1 MSTKPHKTGNGAL
14 MRRFLPYLIKY
25 KGVLFFD
32 LFCAA
37 LTTLCDIA
45 LPTIMRTL
53 TNTVSAAALTVDTV
67 LRMAALY
74 FVLRIIDGAAS
85 YFMSGIGHIM
95 GVHIETDMRRDAFD
109 HLLRL
114 DHTYYN
120 NTKVGQI
127 MGRITNDLFDVT
139 EFAHHCPE
147 EFFIAGIKIVASFV
161 ILCQASIPLT
171 LIVFACV
178 PLMGVVSVKL
188 NHKLRERFR
197 QQRFQIGELNATIE
211 DSLLGQRVVKAF
223 AAEDLEREKFEQG
236 NREFEKIKTLG
247 YHAMAAFNTST
258 RMFDGLMYFVVIL
271 AGGLSLVYGAI
282 SAGDLVAY
290 VLYVSTLIATI
301 RRIVEFAE
309 QFQRGM
315 TGIER
320 FAEIM
325 DTPIAIADKPDAKP
339 LEVKQGGIEFKDVSF
354 EYPDDHNQVLHHV
367 NLTIRPGESLAL
379 VGPSGGGKTTLCN
392 LIPRF
397 YDVTGGTVLVDG
409 QDVRDVQLHSLR
421 QAIGVV
427 QQDVYLF
434 SGTVAENIAYGR
446 PGATRAEIE
455 EAARLAGADGF
466 VRALKNGYDTYV
478 GERGVKLSGG
488 QKQRLA
494 IARVF
499 LKNPPILLLDEA
511 TSALDNESEILVG
524 QSLDKLAKGRT
535 TLTIAHRLTT
545 IKNADRI
552 LVDPFCGSGTFPIE
566 AAMMAANI
574 APGLNREFISEEWT
588 NLISKQLWYDVIE
601 EANDMV
607 HTDIK
612 VDIQGYDIDADV
624 VKAAR
629 ENAKRAGVDHL
640 IHFQQRAVADMHH
653 PKKYGF
659 IISNPPYGE
668 RLEEKENLPEL
679 YRQIGEMYRGLDAW
693 SMYLI
698 TSYEQAQQY
707 IGRKAD
713 KNRKI
718 YNGML
723 KTYFYQFLGPKPP
736 KRRNNE
742 ESH

>member
-1 MSTKPHKTGNGAL
+1 MSTETRKTGNGAL
-14 MRRFLPYLIKY
+14 IRRFLPYLIKY

-120 NTKVGQI
+120 NTKVGTI

-147 EFFIAGIKIVASFV
+147 EFFIAAIKIVVSFV
-161 ILCQASIPLT
+161 ILCQASVPLT
-171 LIVFACV
+171 LAVFACV
-178 PLMGVVSVKL
+178 PLMGVVSVYL
-188 NHKLRERFR
+188 NGRLRARFR
-197 QQRFQIGELNATIE
+197 QQRVQIGELNSTIE
-211 DSLLGQRVVKAF
+211 DSLLGQGVVKAF
-223 AAEDLEREKFEQG
+223 AAEDEERRKFAQG
-236 NREFEKIKTLG
+236 NKDFEEIKTLG
-247 YHAMAAFNTST
+247 YYAMGAFNTST
-258 RMFDGLMYFVVIL
+258 RLFDGLMYLVVIL
-271 AGGLSLVYGAI
+271 AGGLSLVYGKI
-282 SAGDLVAY
+282 TAGDLVAY
-290 VLYVSTLIATI
+290 MLYVTTLIATI

-339 LEVKQGGIEFKDVSF
+339 LEVKRGGIEFKDVSF
-354 EYPDDHNQVLHHV
+354 EYPDDHNQILHHV
-367 NLTIRPGESLAL
+367 NLTIHPGESLAL

-397 YDVTGGTVLVDG
+397 YDVTGGAVLVDG

-434 SGTVAENIAYGR
+434 SGTVAENIAYGH

-552 LVDPFCGSGTFPIE
+552 LVLGKEG
-566 AAMMAANI
+566 
-574 APGLNREFISEEWT
+574 
-588 NLISKQLWYDVIE
+588 IE
-601 EANDMV
+601 EEGSHEELLA
-607 HTDIK
+607 K
-612 VDIQGYDIDADV
+612 QGIY
-624 VKAAR
+624 
-629 ENAKRAGVDHL
+629 
-640 IHFQQRAVADMHH
+640 
-653 PKKYGF
+653 Y
-659 IISNPPYGE
+659 
-668 RLEEKENLPEL
+668 RLWN
-679 YRQIGEMYRGLDAW
+679 GLV
-693 SMYLI
+693 SGQTL
-698 TSYEQAQQY
+698 
-707 IGRKAD
+707 
-713 KNRKI
+713 
-718 YNGML
+718 
-723 KTYFYQFLGPKPP
+723 
-736 KRRNNE
+736 
-742 ESH
+742 